1 MHSAIRE
8 LRFAI
13 TDKVVVMALAITAI
27 LAIYTISTGLTES
40 ASERALIE
48 RVKALVTEDREFT
61 LAKQGDAGS
70 AAYNAYHL
78 TYQAPH
84 ALSFISRG
92 VRDDLPWKHRIRML
106 ALESQIYET
115 DTGNPELSRIGKL
128 DFDFVAAF
136 LLPLLSILL
145 LYDLR
150 AAEIRNNRWDF
161 LSATSGNGLRLLTAR
176 AAVRSVLL
184 YLGIMLP
191 FAIAAS
197 LNGVSLTSIQVAM
210 SAVALNV
217 FIWFL
222 LALFVTY
229 KTESGPTAAALLL
242 GVWFTTAVAIPV
254 LGKLVIEDNIDL
266 PKGGEILLAQRETV
280 NAAWDLPKEDTMT
293 PFIKQYPEWAN
304 EATVDQPFA
313 WKWYF
318 AFHQVGDQTVA
329 PMSEELRQG
338 TRQRDEAMNLVS
350 LASPSLRTSRVLS
363 RLAETD
369 IASFQ
374 RYNQCV
380 RQFHAQLREFHYPM
394 LFGRTEYSKEQMQ
407 QLPTFVPCEAST

>member
-61 LAKQGDAGS
+61 LAKQGDAGG

-293 PFIKQYPEWAN
+293 PFIKQNPEWAK
-304 EATVDQPFA
+304 EAKVDQPFA

-329 PMSEELRQG
+329 PLSEELRQG
-338 TRQRDEAMNLVS
+338 TRKRDEAMNLVS
-350 LASPSLRTSRVLS
+350 LASPSLRTSRTLS
-363 RLAETD
+363 RLADTD

-394 LFGRTEYSKEQMQ
+394 LFGRTEYSKEHMQ